1 MPLCNV
7 SPIRSWSSF
16 NKLVCFHFYL
26 LLASVSQHW
35 MLAPATVMSSCQTPN
50 QSPRKPPTNLHLM
63 SRKILW
69 TQNLYLSQ
77 VQGGKRV
84 KKSLKI
90 YLYWKVCSC
99 TLKLIISYFII
110 LDPGFFDGIKSF
122 NPHGQRITLEDA
134 VVRACYKF
142 RFRGCVHIFPRNWKP
157 CAGVPPRFA
166 PPRAGW
172 GDWGSTRLKSPRRT
186 GCTWRRELRSRS
198 WWHFK
203 HCSSSTFSSP
213 MLILQNYK
221 MLRIQIID
229 HHRPTPM
236 CRFLHT
242 NSIEMSF
249 SSYFPWHNLFSFQD
263 RMTSCGLQRLDR
275 GSCVH
280 MQLWNCCGR

>member
-1 MPLCNV
+1 MFGFLYTQASHLLFYHFRPRIFWWDKKFQ
-7 SPIRSWSSF
+7 SSWPEDHPRG
-16 NKLVCFHFYL
+16 C
-26 LLASVSQHW
+26 
-35 MLAPATVMSSCQTPN
+35 SCK
-50 QSPRKPPTNLHLM
+50 SMHVTNLGL
-63 SRKILW
+63 
-69 TQNLYLSQ
+69 
-77 VQGGKRV
+77 G
-84 KKSLKI
+84 
-90 YLYWKVCSC
+90 CF
-99 TLKLIISYFII
+99 LIFS
-110 LDPGFFDGIKSF
+110 
-122 NPHGQRITLEDA
+122 
-134 VVRACYKF
+134 
-142 RFRGCVHIFPRNWKP
+142 RNWKP

-166 PPRAGW
+166 PPQAGW

-186 GCTWRRELRSRS
+186 GCTWMRELQSRS

-203 HCSSSTFSSP
+203 HCFSSTFSSP

-242 NSIEMSF
+242 ISIEMSF